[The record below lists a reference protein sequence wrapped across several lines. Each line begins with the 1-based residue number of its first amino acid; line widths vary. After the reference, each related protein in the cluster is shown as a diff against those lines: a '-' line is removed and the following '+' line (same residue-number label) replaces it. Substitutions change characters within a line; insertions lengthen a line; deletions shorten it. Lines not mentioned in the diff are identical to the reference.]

1 MNLRYVLS
9 AVVPVLL
16 VGASWA
22 QCSVTG
28 INSPNGTNTGAT
40 SCLCETTGQTNCELR
55 PDVMIAW
62 KALQSYASGPSEY
75 AQVCSGGCSGN
86 DGRLR
91 VTGAT
96 PNIGHGPLNF
106 RGVDKDGLR
115 WYICGTDTFS
125 VSDPNSTATLA
136 CPNSGITK
144 QLVVQRIYKK
154 AGNSMQF
161 TERFAGTMTYH
172 PSHGHNHVDDWV
184 TFTLRLEIASEPDP
198 RNWPIVGSGA
208 KVGFCLMDYYS
219 CTNTTSAPGHCR
231 NNHLYNQGTML
242 NTQGQFANF
251 GLGGQAYNCSP
262 ISQGISA
269 GWEDVYSESLDG
281 MWINIPPGTC
291 NGNYWIV
298 AEVDPLDNF
307 LEENEN
313 NNWTAIPITLTQ
325 QSAANSGGTCAIIT
339 DRDPV
344 LCAGESVSL
353 TCQNAGYSYLWNT
366 GATTRSIV
374 VSQAGNYTVSVT
386 NPCGTM
392 TSLPYAVT
400 VLNAGTPTATGAT
413 LSAPGSAS
421 LSATGSSI
429 RWYDA
434 QVGGSQVGTGSPFNT
449 PSISQSTTFWCESN
463 AIQSGITGYI
473 GKPTNTGGGGYSS
486 NDEYLVFDAY
496 KPLTIK
502 SVRVYATVAGNR
514 TFQVLGEDGSFIA
527 QATVNVPVG
536 NQRVT
541 LNLNVPQAN
550 NMRLYVTNTLRNLYR
565 NSSSSGVN
573 FPYTIPNVLSIKTT
587 NVGVAAY
594 PYCYDWEVSTPDKVC
609 SSTRVPALV
618 TVNNALP
625 LNAKVFLEGAYD
637 QLTGLMRDDL
647 RTLGLVP
654 LQEPYS
660 ALGMSQAGGGGGET
674 TSPAL
679 LSTTGTSAPVDW
691 VHLEL
696 RSGTDPTAIV
706 AARNGLVLR
715 NGSIVAASGGQLTF
729 MAPSGNY
736 YLVVRHRN
744 HLGCMTA
751 TAMTFS
757 TTSTSVDLSLTSTA
771 TYGTEA
777 RRTVGANSALWM
789 GNSVLNGMVKYTGT
803 DNDRD
808 VILAAV
814 GGTVPS
820 NVVSG
825 YFLED
830 CSMDG
835 LVKYTGNGNDRDPI
849 LQTIGGS
856 VPTNIRLQQ
865 IP

>member
-1 MNLRYVLS
+1 
-9 AVVPVLL
+9 
-16 VGASWA
+16 
-22 QCSVTG
+22 
-28 INSPNGTNTGAT
+28 
-40 SCLCETTGQTNCELR
+40 
-55 PDVMIAW
+55 
-62 KALQSYASGPSEY
+62 
-75 AQVCSGGCSGN
+75 
-86 DGRLR
+86 
-91 VTGAT
+91 
-96 PNIGHGPLNF
+96 
-106 RGVDKDGLR
+106 
-115 WYICGTDTFS
+115 
-125 VSDPNSTATLA
+125 
-136 CPNSGITK
+136 
-144 QLVVQRIYKK
+144 
-154 AGNSMQF
+154 
-161 TERFAGTMTYH
+161 
-172 PSHGHNHVDDWV
+172 
-184 TFTLRLEIASEPDP
+184 
-198 RNWPIVGSGA
+198 
-208 KVGFCLMDYYS
+208 
-219 CTNTTSAPGHCR
+219 
-231 NNHLYNQGTML
+231 
-242 NTQGQFANF
+242 
-251 GLGGQAYNCSP
+251 
-262 ISQGISA
+262 
-269 GWEDVYSESLDG
+269 
-281 MWINIPPGTC
+281 
-291 NGNYWIV
+291 
-298 AEVDPLDNF
+298 
-307 LEENEN
+307 
-313 NNWTAIPITLTQ
+313 
-325 QSAANSGGTCAIIT
+325 
-339 DRDPV
+339 
-344 LCAGESVSL
+344 
-353 TCQNAGYSYLWNT
+353 
-366 GATTRSIV
+366 
-374 VSQAGNYTVSVT
+374 
-386 NPCGTM
+386 
-392 TSLPYAVT
+392 
-400 VLNAGTPTATGAT
+400 
-413 LSAPGSAS
+413 
-421 LSATGSSI
+421 
-429 RWYDA
+429 
-434 QVGGSQVGTGSPFNT
+434 
-449 PSISQSTTFWCESN
+449 
-463 AIQSGITGYI
+463 
-473 GKPTNTGGGGYSS
+473 
-486 NDEYLVFDAY
+486 
-496 KPLTIK
+496 
-502 SVRVYATVAGNR
+502 
-514 TFQVLGEDGSFIA
+514 
-527 QATVNVPVG
+527 
-536 NQRVT
+536 
-541 LNLNVPQAN
+541 
-550 NMRLYVTNTLRNLYR
+550 
-565 NSSSSGVN
+565 VN

-587 NVGVAAY
+587 SVGVAAY

-777 RRTVGANSALWM
+777 RRTVGVNSALWM

-835 LVKYTGNGNDRDPI
+835 LVKYTGSGNDRDPI

>member
-1 MNLRYVLS
+1 MSVRYVLS
-9 AVVPVLL
+9 ALASVVL
-16 VGASWA
+16 VGVSWA

-28 INSPNGTNTGAT
+28 ITSFNGTNTGAT
-40 SCLCETTGQTNCELR
+40 SCLCETAGQTNCELR

-62 KALQSYASGPSEY
+62 KALQTYASGPSEY

-106 RGVDKDGLR
+106 RGVDKDGMR

-125 VSDPNSTATLA
+125 VLDPNSTVPLA

-219 CTNTTSAPGHCR
+219 CPSSSGNGHCR
-231 NNHLYNQGTML
+231 DNHLYNQGTVL
-242 NTQGQFANF
+242 NTSGQFANF
-251 GLGGQAYNCSP
+251 GLGGQGYNCSP

-298 AEVDPLDNF
+298 AEVDPLNNF
-307 LEENEN
+307 VEENEN

-325 QSAANSGGTCAIIT
+325 QSPANSGGTCAIIA

-344 LCAGESVSL
+344 LCSGENVTL

-366 GATTRSIV
+366 GATTRNIV
-374 VSQAGNYTVSVT
+374 VNQAGNYIVSVT

-392 TSLPYAVT
+392 SSVPYVVT
-400 VLNAGTPTATGAT
+400 VLNAGTPTAAGAT

-434 QVGGSQVGTGSPFNT
+434 QVGGSQVGTGSPFT
-449 PSISQSTTFWCESN
+449 TGIVPQTTTFWCEAN
-463 AIQSGITGYI
+463 AIQPGVTGYI
-473 GKPTNTGGGGYSS
+473 GKPTNTGSGAYGS
-486 NDEYLVFDAY
+486 NDDYLVFDAY

-502 SVRVYATVAGNR
+502 SVRVYANVAGNR
-514 TFQVLGEDGSFIA
+514 TFQVLAEDGSFIA
-527 QATVNVPVG
+527 QAMVNLAVG
-536 NQRVT
+536 SQRVT
-541 LNLNVPQAN
+541 LNLNVPQGN
-550 NMRLYVTNTLRNLYR
+550 NLRLYVTNALRNLYR
-565 NSSSSGVN
+565 NNSSSGVN

-587 NVGVAAY
+587 NLGVAVY
-594 PYCYDWEVSTPDKVC
+594 PYCYDWEVSTASKVC
-609 SSTRVPALV
+609 SSARVPALV

-625 LNAKVFLEGAYD
+625 VNAKVFLEGAYD

-647 RTLGLVP
+647 RTLSLIP

-674 TSPAL
+674 TSSGF
-679 LSTTGTSAPVDW
+679 LSLVGNSAAVDW
-691 VHLEL
+691 IHLEL
-696 RSGTDPTAIV
+696 RSSTDPTAIV

-715 NGSIVAASGGQLTF
+715 NGSIVAASGGPF
-729 MAPSGNY
+729 SFSAPIGNY

-751 TAMTFS
+751 TAVPF
-757 TTSTSVDLSLTSTA
+757 TTTATSVDLSLTSTA
-771 TYGTEA
+771 TFGVEG
-777 RRTVGANSALWM
+777 RRALGAASVLWM
-789 GNSVLNGMVKYTGT
+789 GNSVLNAMVKYTGA

-808 VILAAV
+808 VILSAV
-814 GGTVPS
+814 GGVVPS

-835 LVKYTGNGNDRDPI
+835 IVKYTGSGNDRDPI

-856 VPTNIRLQQ
+856 VPTNIRFQQ